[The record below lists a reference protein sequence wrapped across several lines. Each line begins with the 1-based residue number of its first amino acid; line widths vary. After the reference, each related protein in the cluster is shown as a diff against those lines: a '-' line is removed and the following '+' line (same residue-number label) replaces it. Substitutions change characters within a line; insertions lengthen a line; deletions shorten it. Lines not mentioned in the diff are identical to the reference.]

1 MANNANKNNSGT
13 SLSSFLWVGLGL
25 FPALVIVNTLWIRF
39 LITPSDS
46 VFFAIA
52 AAIVVSWI
60 LILAGYYSWAIYF
73 YNINMGWTD
82 QDWKEQ
88 DIKRLANPNEAE
100 PVNNPNQEETLGLPP
115 GTVRGTIALSVL
127 VGGLAMLIASLAM
140 PGKYSQNEFLV
151 DNFEYIKT
159 AFLMVIAFYFGSKS
173 LEFIDRKRVFGG
185 SSGNDE
191 SGGPSG
197 PSGDGGG
204 GSNPPKDPTP
214 GPGTAPREG
223 TIGGDFD
230 ESGTKG

>member
-1 MANNANKNNSGT
+1 MASTKNDSGT

-39 LITPSDS
+39 LITPRDS

-82 QDWKEQ
+82 QDWKDQEA
-88 DIKRLANPNEAE
+88 KRQANPNEVE
-100 PVNNPNQEETLGLPP
+100 PESNPNNEETLGLPP

-173 LEFIDRKRVFGG
+173 LEMIDRKRVFGG
-185 SSGNDE
+185 GSANDE
-191 SGGPSG
+191 SGVS
-197 PSGDGGG
+197 SNAADGGVG
-204 GSNPPKDPTP
+204 GSNVPKSSAPVPTATP
-214 GPGTAPREG
+214 ASG
-223 TIGGDFD
+223 TIGEKSDFD
-230 ESGTKG
+230 DSSAKG